1 MPQGREIV
9 LRATAVSGVM
19 TNFLTLLAEKDGG
32 FPCKAMGTP
41 TAELTLRIRVAT
53 MEEVAKIVEVWD
65 EFASCYAKRIT
76 FLNPEIRAIADSS
89 APLGPDD

>member
-1 MPQGREIV
+1 MPPGREIV
-9 LRATAVSGVM
+9 LRATAISGVM
-19 TNFLTLLAEKDGG
+19 TNFLERLKDYEVCHQALG
-32 FPCKAMGTP
+32 AQ

-53 MEEVAKIVEVWD
+53 IEEVAKIVEVWD